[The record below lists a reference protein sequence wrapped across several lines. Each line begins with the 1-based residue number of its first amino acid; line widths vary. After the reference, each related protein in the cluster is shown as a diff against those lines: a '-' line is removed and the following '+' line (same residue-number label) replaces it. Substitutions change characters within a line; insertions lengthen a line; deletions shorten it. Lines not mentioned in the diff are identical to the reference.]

1 MASREELSCKKAS
14 ELQQMLEER
23 GLDSSGRKAELVEKL
38 MKAMPVSDASVGN
51 AGETKVS
58 PTLASR
64 SGTAD
69 DAQALLAQMRI
80 LKEREVLAE
89 QEIASK
95 ARMEQEQV
103 RIRARREQLDLEE
116 RLVDMGRPL
125 TDADVRSATVQALEY
140 LSESAHV
147 TKALSMHIQRSLL
160 PQTDLTPFSGN
171 VQDYRLF
178 TRAFDTRVANKTDDQ
193 NELLAYLDQFTRGRP
208 NRVVRN
214 FLHLG
219 EQGYRQ
225 ARLALE
231 REYGNSHI
239 LIDSYVGKLRSWPR
253 INSGDVKGLDQ
264 LVLFLV
270 EVQNAMLNVSMGEL
284 EHPRT
289 LREVVHKLP
298 SYLRDRWLRE
308 ADKLME
314 PERKGTD
321 VGFVGFKDLVRF
333 LEKEVRILKNPV
345 FGVGIS
351 ASGDL
356 GGSASR
362 STDVRESRAGS
373 HRVNA
378 LNVGGGS
385 PGRGGRTAQGGNRSA
400 PASGAADGRL
410 GAGGFEPRT
419 ETCMFCGKPH
429 STDVCDQLRWK
440 PLAERKAFLFQKQL
454 CFGCL
459 KPGHLARSCQ
469 VRLTCGICGRRHATL
484 LHRSS
489 DQQNHSSPE
498 VSPAAP
504 NVVSAGVSIG
514 LSGAR
519 GNCTMM
525 PVVPVRLIGKAGKE
539 VYTNAFLDQGSSG
552 CFITSRLASQLSL
565 EKDEVT
571 ITIDTVTSEG
581 QEVASAVVDGARVG
595 STSSDEIFPLPP
607 LFTLDHLPVSRQ
619 DKCRSED
626 LERWPHLVGVPL
638 GDLDAP
644 VELMI
649 GSNAAQLL
657 VAQEVRPPEEGE
669 GPYGVK
675 TCLGWYVFGS
685 GTVGSGADPRCL
697 VSFLRVSETTT
708 RPDDSVGEALG
719 KGWSDEPPI
728 RDMPEA
734 EVKASPVCPVGVTVS
749 QNPSEALVTHYSS
762 FFRMKRAVAWYHR
775 LAEVIRSGDFRTVCL
790 ARRKGLRLR
799 KPGWRTE
806 LEPSD
811 LEKAEGAILRHVQS
825 DMPEFPSGQL
835 DGPVEVKR
843 DSQLVRLRPMMR
855 GGLLVVGDRLSLE
868 ASPSMSARA
877 KHPVIVPRKHHV
889 ARLLM
894 REAHLAVRHQGRDH
908 TLWKLRKRY
917 WVMGAGADVRK
928 MVRSCLTCLKAN
940 VRPQE
945 QHVAD
950 LPKGRVTAGGYAF
963 ERVGLD
969 VFGPIRV
976 SSGVG

>member
-80 LKEREVLAE
+80 LKEREALAE
-89 QEIASK
+89 QEIASKARMEQEQVGLK

-125 TDADVRSATVQALEY
+125 TDADVRSATVQAPEY

-147 TKALSMHIQRSLL
+147 TRALSMHIQRSLL

-253 INSGDVKGLDQ
+253 INSGDVQGLDQ

-314 PERKGTD
+314 AERKGTD

-356 GGSASR
+356 GGSASK

-400 PASGAADGRL
+400 PASGAANGRQ
-410 GAGGFEPRT
+410 GTGGFEPRT

-440 PLAERKAFLFQKQL
+440 PLTERKAFLFQKQL

-489 DQQNHSSPE
+489 DRQNPSSAE
-498 VSPAAP
+498 VSPAAQ
-504 NVVSAGVSIG
+504 NVVSAGVGVSDAKG
-514 LSGAR
+514 GY
-519 GNCTMM
+519 TMM
-525 PVVPVRLIGKAGKE
+525 PVVPVRLIDKAGKE
-539 VYTNAFLDQGSSG
+539 VCTNAFLDQGSSG
-552 CFITSRLASQLSL
+552 CFITSRLASQLTL

-571 ITIDTVTSEG
+571 ITIDTVASEG
-581 QEVASAVVDGARVG
+581 QEVTSAVVDGARVG
-595 STSSDEIFPLPP
+595 STSSDETFPLPP

-657 VAQEVRPPEEGE
+657 VAQEVRPPEEGD

-685 GTVGSGADPRCL
+685 GAVGSGADPRCT
-697 VSFLRVSETTT
+697 VSFLRVSETTN

-728 RDMPEA
+728 GDKPEA

-762 FFRMKRAVAWYHR
+762 FFRLKRAVAWYHR

-799 KPGWRTE
+799 KPCWRTE

-843 DSQLVRLRPMMR
+843 NSQLVSLRPLMR
-855 GGLLVVGDRLSLE
+855 DGLLVVGGRLCLE
-868 ASPSMSARA
+868 ASPSMSTRA
-877 KHPVIVPRKHHV
+877 KHPVIVPQKHHV

-894 REAHLAVRHQGRDH
+894 REAHLAVGHQGRDR
-908 TLWKLRKRY
+908 TLWMLRERY

-928 MVRSCLTCLKAN
+928 MLRSCLTCRKAN

-950 LPKGRVTAGGYAF
+950 LRRA
-963 ERVGLD
+963 E
-969 VFGPIRV
+969 
-976 SSGVG
+976 